1 MGTKLTKL
9 KASLR
14 KRIGYCEH
22 YHLPVGTDAT
32 VERLQ
37 HIIRDIE
44 RQRAKES
51 KLNNRKDLSNG
62 SQLRDMVI

>member
-22 YHLPVGTDAT
+22 YHLPVSTDAT

-37 HIIRDIE
+37 HIIRDME

>member
-22 YHLPVGTDAT
+22 YHLPVDTDAT
-32 VERLQ
+32 IERLQ
-37 HIIRDIE
+37 HVIRDIE
-44 RQRAKES
+44 RKRAKES
-51 KLNNRKDLSNG
+51 KLANRKDASNG
-62 SQLRDMVI
+62 SQLRDMAI

>member
-9 KASLR
+9 KAGLR

-37 HIIRDIE
+37 HVIRDIE
-44 RQRAKES
+44 RQQAKES
-51 KLNNRKDLSNG
+51 KLANRKELSNG
-62 SQLRDMVI
+62 SQLRDVAV

>member
-37 HIIRDIE
+37 HIIRDME
-44 RQRAKES
+44 RQQAKES

>member
-1 MGTKLTKL
+1 MATKLTKL
-9 KASLR
+9 TANLR

-37 HIIRDIE
+37 HIIRDME

>member
-1 MGTKLTKL
+1 MATKLTKL

-37 HIIRDIE
+37 HIIRDME

>member
-37 HIIRDIE
+37 HIIRDME

-62 SQLRDMVI
+62 SQLRDMAI

>member
-37 HIIRDIE
+37 RIIRDME

>member
-37 HIIRDIE
+37 HIIRDME
-44 RQRAKES
+44 RQRAKKS

>member
-37 HIIRDIE
+37 HIIRDME